1 MLHCKNLGGF
11 MRLRRQ
17 TLHSPKVFGSPEALL
32 PKVAAEKIVRK
43 GKKGQKRFGSPEALL
58 PKLAAEKIVRK
69 GKKGQAGS

>member
-1 MLHCKNLGGF
+1 MLHCENLGGF

-58 PKLAAEKIVRK
+58 PKVAAERNCAH
-69 GKKGQAGS
+69 GETWAN